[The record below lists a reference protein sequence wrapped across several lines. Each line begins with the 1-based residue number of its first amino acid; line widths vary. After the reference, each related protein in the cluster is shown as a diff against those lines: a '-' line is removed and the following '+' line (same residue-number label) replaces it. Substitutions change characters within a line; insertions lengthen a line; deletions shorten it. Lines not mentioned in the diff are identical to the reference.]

1 MPDEKNQTSHCRL
14 CQWKALMTPGRAMV
28 KVVCLTAL
36 KTGSSSRMTSIRRP
50 RSSACTV
57 STFRTT
63 PSITETLPPLSLAP
77 RAVPETPGPVAHG
90 AARIKSA
97 GRPLPFWRA
106 AIRATFALTGA
117 FCYPEAMLESLREVV
132 RYRSL
137 LRNLVARDLKVR
149 YKRSALG
156 ILWTMLN
163 PLLLMIIFTIVFAQ
177 IFRVT
182 VDHFTVY
189 FLSAFVLWNF
199 FAQATSWSTACLLSY
214 GPLIKKIYLP
224 KSIFVI
230 ATVLAGTVNLLISLV
245 PLALIM
251 LCVGHPFSPALAFL
265 PVPIF
270 LATLFSLGLSLALAP
285 LCVMFADIVQI
296 YAVVLTAW
304 MYLTP
309 IIYPL
314 NALPDHYRRLIL
326 ANPMTHLVEAF
337 RTPIYQGAIP
347 SLHVMISA
355 SVAAVG
361 TLVIGWVIFEH
372 YSDRVAYYV

>member
-1 MPDEKNQTSHCRL
+1 
-14 CQWKALMTPGRAMV
+14 
-28 KVVCLTAL
+28 
-36 KTGSSSRMTSIRRP
+36 
-50 RSSACTV
+50 
-57 STFRTT
+57 
-63 PSITETLPPLSLAP
+63 
-77 RAVPETPGPVAHG
+77 
-90 AARIKSA
+90 
-97 GRPLPFWRA
+97 
-106 AIRATFALTGA
+106 
-117 FCYPEAMLESLREVV
+117 MLESLRELV

-137 LRNLVARDLKVR
+137 LRDLVARDLKVR

-163 PLLLMIIFTIVFAQ
+163 PLLLMIIFTIVFAH
-177 IFRVT
+177 ILRVT

-199 FAQATSWSTACLLSY
+199 FAQATSWSTGCLLGY
-214 GPLIKKIYLP
+214 GPLIKKIYVP
-224 KSIFVI
+224 NSIFVL

-251 LCVGHPFSPALAFL
+251 LVVGHPFTAALAFL
-265 PVPIF
+265 PVPIV
-270 LATLFSLGLSLALAP
+270 LATMFSLGLSLALAP
-285 LCVMFADIVQI
+285 LSLMFADIVQI
-296 YAVVLTAW
+296 YQAVLTAW

-309 IIYPL
+309 IMYPL
-314 NALPDHYRRLIL
+314 SALPDGYRRLIL

-361 TLVIGWVIFEH
+361 TLVIGWAIFEH